1 MSAVPDRAH
10 VRAGAGIAHATNVP
24 CRRGRFSAADIR
36 SSMLLYSVTDRRWLH
51 GRRLADVVRDAIAGG
66 ATFIQLREKHASRD
80 QIVAMARELVDLCRD
95 AGVPF
100 VLDDEVAIAA
110 EVGAD
115 GVHVG
120 QDDLACAEARRL
132 LGPDAI
138 IGVSAHTVAQA
149 RAAQAAGADYIGAG
163 ALIATPT
170 KPDAAVVS
178 ARELRRMTKAVDI
191 PVVGI
196 GGLNARTVEVL
207 AGSGAAGAAVVS
219 ALFAAADPAAA
230 ARELRRRIEDVL
242 AQPALPDAVGRADR
256 VSGRP

>member
-1 MSAVPDRAH
+1 MSAAQGRVH
-10 VRAGAGIAHATNVP
+10 VRAGACIAHATNVP

-36 SSMLLYSVTDRRWLH
+36 SSMLLYGVTDRRWLH
-51 GRRLADVVRDAIAGG
+51 GRHLADVARDAIAGG
-66 ATFIQLREKHASRD
+66 ATFIQLREKHADHD
-80 QIVAMARELVDLCRD
+80 QIVAMARELAGLCRD

-120 QDDLACAEARRL
+120 QDDIACAEARRL

-149 RAAQAAGADYIGAG
+149 RAAQEAGADYIGAG

-178 ARELRRMTKAVDI
+178 ARELQRMTAAVDI
-191 PVVGI
+191 PIVGI

-242 AQPALPDAVGRADR
+242 AQPALPDVVGRAGR
-256 VSGRP
+256 VLGRP

>member
-36 SSMLLYSVTDRRWLH
+36 SSMLLYGVTDRRWLH

-80 QIVAMARELVDLCRD
+80 QIVAVDLCRD

>member
-1 MSAVPDRAH
+1 MSAVPGRAPSHMDAH
-10 VRAGAGIAHATNVP
+10 VEHAVGAP
-24 CRRGRFSAADIR
+24 RRRGHFSAADIR
-36 SSMLLYSVTDRRWLH
+36 SSMLLYGVTDRRWLH

-80 QIVAMARELVDLCRD
+80 QVISMARELVNVCHN

-170 KPDAAVVS
+170 KPDADVVS
-178 ARELRRMTKAVDI
+178 ARELRRMTEAVDI
-191 PVVGI
+191 PIVGI

-219 ALFAAADPAAA
+219 ALFAAADPTAA

-242 AQPALPDAVGRADR
+242 AHPAPPDAVGRAGR

>member
-1 MSAVPDRAH
+1 MSAPRGPEPALTSARAA
-10 VRAGAGIAHATNVP
+10 RAAGAP
-24 CRRGRFSAADIR
+24 CRRGRWSAADIR
-36 SSMLLYSVTDRRWLH
+36 SSLLLYGVTDRRWLG
-51 GRRLADVVRDAIAGG
+51 GRSLTDVVRDAIAGG
-66 ATFIQLREKHASRD
+66 ATFIQLREKHASHD
-80 QIVAMARELVDLCRD
+80 QIVAIARELVDLCRN

-100 VLDDEVAIAA
+100 VLDDEVALAA

-120 QDDLACAEARRL
+120 QDDVACTEARRL

-170 KPDAAVVS
+170 KPEADVVS
-178 ARELRRMTKAVDI
+178 ARELRRMTEAVDI
-191 PVVGI
+191 PIVGI

-219 ALFAAADPAAA
+219 ALFAAKDPAAA
-230 ARELRRRIEDVL
+230 ARELRHRIEDAL
-242 AQPALPDAVGRADR
+242 ACPTSPDADRRACR
-256 VSGRP
+256 SPERP